1 MVGLAYHRV
10 VLGRRGG
17 VRRDSDYNDAS
28 GQAGAG
34 YVALVQLSGTISYS
48 ESPLA
53 LLSGETLTP
62 SEVEE
67 LVGRIESDPFAERL
81 F

>member
-1 MVGLAYHRV
+1 
-10 VLGRRGG
+10 
-17 VRRDSDYNDAS
+17 
-28 GQAGAG
+28 
-34 YVALVQLSGTISYS
+34 VALVQLSGTISYS